1 MWFIQILIGIL
12 LGWYLNPFK
21 NGFAFRDKT
30 NEIVGKLFGALLS
43 LFDKN
48 QEDEEFEYEDE
59 VVEVKKPKQDDG
71 KTRISISKPSKTG
84 QACPSCGEPLEPM
97 DGLMKGYLGCE
108 KCNKV
113 VTPIKAGAR

>member
-21 NGFAFRDKT
+21 DGSAFRNKT
-30 NEIVGKLFGALLS
+30 NEVIGKLFGAIAS

-48 QEDEEFEYEDE
+48 QEDEEIEYEGEEPANDE
-59 VVEVKKPKQDDG
+59 A
-71 KTRISISKPSKTG
+71 KTHISAPPISNKSSHP
-84 QACPSCGEPLEPM
+84 CPSCGESMIIPT
-97 DGLMKGYLGCE
+97 DKAWKGYLICE

-113 VTPIKAGAR
+113 DPIKVGAM